1 MVISSGKDIHQG
13 VPLVEHIMHGFMLL
27 RLRQKAAVG
36 CHAVKLLLYDMH
48 DWYCVLLSP
57 FVVVAFRP
65 AVFSDL
71 MLVVLVV
78 KEGDKAYDNLG
89 IEIVPV
95 SVSAMLVD
103 TLQKNIAQ
111 TFILERYFFFPFV
124 RQ

>member
-1 MVISSGKDIHQG
+1 
-13 VPLVEHIMHGFMLL
+13 MLL
-27 RLRQKAAVG
+27 RLRQKATAG

-78 KEGDKAYDNLG
+78 KEVDKTYDNLG
-89 IEIVPV
+89 IEIVPTIEKL
-95 SVSAMLVD
+95 SLHMLEAC
-103 TLQKNIAQ
+103 QAQ
-111 TFILERYFFFPFV
+111 QPLCHFTVWGRRLDGTRTFAK
-124 RQ
+124 

>member
-1 MVISSGKDIHQG
+1 MVISSCEDIHQG
-13 VPLVEHIMHGFMLL
+13 VPLVEHIMHGFILL

-78 KEGDKAYDNLG
+78 KEVDKAYDNLG
-89 IEIVPV
+89 IEIVPTIEKL
-95 SVSAMLVD
+95 SLHMLEAC
-103 TLQKNIAQ
+103 QAQ
-111 TFILERYFFFPFV
+111 QPLCHFTV
-124 RQ
+124 WGKTV

>member
-1 MVISSGKDIHQG
+1 MVISSCEDIHQG
-13 VPLVEHIMHGFMLL
+13 IPLVEHIMHGFILL

-78 KEGDKAYDNLG
+78 KEVDKAYDNLG
-89 IEIVPV
+89 IEIVPTIEKL
-95 SVSAMLVD
+95 SLHMLEAC
-103 TLQKNIAQ
+103 QAQ
-111 TFILERYFFFPFV
+111 QPLCHFTV
-124 RQ
+124 WGKTV

>member
-1 MVISSGKDIHQG
+1 MVISSGKDVHQG
-13 VPLVEHIMHGFMLL
+13 IPLVEHIMHGFILL

-78 KEGDKAYDNLG
+78 KEVDKD
-89 IEIVPV
+89 
-95 SVSAMLVD
+95 S
-103 TLQKNIAQ
+103 Q
-111 TFILERYFFFPFV
+111 TGL